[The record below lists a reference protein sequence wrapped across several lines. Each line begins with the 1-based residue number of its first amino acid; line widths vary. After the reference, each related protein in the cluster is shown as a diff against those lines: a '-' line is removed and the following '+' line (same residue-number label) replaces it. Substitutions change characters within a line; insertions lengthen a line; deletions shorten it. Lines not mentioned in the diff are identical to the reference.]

1 MVNLSRMRVL
11 ITYEQRLRF
20 NRLKKLAKATKITTT
35 ITGMPRGSG
44 TGDKVADGAIEL
56 AEVDEA
62 YREVFAELGAMRVEL
77 DSLLPSLDNPDD
89 IGVMRLRYIY
99 GCKLQDIPGEVC
111 LSERAMYY
119 HLAGAERKLAR
130 MYPSQVTIK

>member
-11 ITYEQRLRF
+11 IAYEQRLRE
-20 NRLKKLAKATKITTT
+20 NRLKKFAKATKITTT

-62 YREVFAELGAMRVEL
+62 YREVFTELRKMRAELEQ
-77 DSLLPSLDNPDD
+77 LLPSLDNPDD
-89 IGVMRLRYIY
+89 IGVIRLRYIY
-99 GCKLQDIPGEVC
+99 GRKLQDIPGEVC

-119 HLAGAERKLAR
+119 HLSGGERNLAR
-130 MYPSQVTIK
+130 MYPDQVTIK

>member
-11 ITYEQRLRF
+11 IAYEQRLRF
-20 NRLKKLAKATKITTT
+20 SRLKKLSKATKITTT

-62 YREVFAELGAMRVEL
+62 YREVFTELSKMREEL
-77 DSLLPSLDNPDD
+77 ELLLPSLDNPDD
-89 IGVMRLRYIY
+89 IGIMRLRYID
-99 GCKLQDIPGEVC
+99 GWKLQHIPDAVC

-119 HLAGAERKLAR
+119 HLSGAERKLAR
-130 MYPSQVTIK
+130 MFPDKLTIR